1 MRKLKEVLR
10 LQSLGL
16 SQHQIARS
24 CSLSQS
30 TVHEYVSAA
39 QAAGV
44 TWPFPEDWDDQKIG
58 QTLFPQRSPPAM
70 WRKHPEPDWTQIHGE
85 LQRHKDLTLQLVWQE
100 KRESHPEGYGYSRFC
115 DLYRRWLKKLDLV
128 LRQEHRAGEK
138 MFVDY
143 AGATIPI
150 HDPQTGEIQPAAVFV
165 AVLGASSYTFAEATT
180 VQDLRNWIG
189 SHIRAFE
196 YFGGVT
202 EVVVPDNLKSAVT
215 HPSYYEPD
223 LNPTY
228 RDLGEHY
235 GVAIIPARPYRAR
248 DKAKAE
254 VGVQVVQR
262 WIVAA
267 LRKRKFFSLE
277 EANQAI
283 AELLTGLNRRPFR
296 KREGSRASLLAQLDR
311 PALKPLPATR
321 YEFGTWK
328 TARVNLDYHIEVERH
343 YYSVPYALVHQEV
356 DVRLTADTLEV
367 LHRGARVASHA
378 RSSQAGRATTLTE
391 HMPKAHQKYVG
402 RTPSRLIEEGQ
413 QIGPYTGQLMEAI
426 LAAKR
431 HPEMGFRSCLGILR
445 LAKTYPA
452 GRMEGAARRA
462 LRARAYS
469 SRSMDSIL
477 KSQLDRL
484 PGPEDAP
491 GDSPVPAAVE
501 HDNIRGADYF
511 DFPPEADPPMI
522 Q

>member
-10 LQSLGL
+10 LHSLGL

-24 CSLSQS
+24 CSISQS
-30 TVHEYVSAA
+30 TVHEYVSVA

-44 TWPFPEDWDDQKIG
+44 GWPLPDNWDEQ
-58 QTLFPQRSPPAM
+58 QLEQALFPQRPAPSV
-70 WRKHPEPDWTQIHGE
+70 WRKHPEPDWTKVHE
-85 LQRHKDLTLQLVWQE
+85 DLETHKDLTLQLVWQE
-100 KRESHPEGYGYSRFC
+100 GRESNPEGYGYSRFC
-115 DLYRRWLKKLDLV
+115 ELYRRWLKKLDLV

-150 HDPQTGEIQPAAVFV
+150 QDPHSGEVHAAAVFV

-180 VQDLRNWIG
+180 GQDLRNWIG
-189 SHIRAFE
+189 SHQRAFE
-196 YFGGVT
+196 FFGGTT

-254 VGVQVVQR
+254 VAVQVVQR

-267 LRKRKFFSLE
+267 LRKRKFFSLAE
-277 EANQAI
+277 VNQAI
-283 AELLTGLNRRPFR
+283 AELLVRVNQRPFR
-296 KREGSRASLLAQLDR
+296 KREGSRATLFAQLDK

-321 YEFGTWK
+321 YQFGEWE
-328 TARVNLDYHIEVERH
+328 TARVNIDYHVEVARH
-343 YYSVPYALVHQEV
+343 YYSVPYALVHQQV
-356 DVRLTADTLEV
+356 DAHLTGETVEII
-367 LHRGARVASHA
+367 HRGVRVASHV
-378 RSSQAGRATTLTE
+378 RSYLRGKATTLTE
-391 HMPKAHQKYVG
+391 HRPKSHQKYLG
-402 RTPSRLIEEGQ
+402 RTPSRLIEDAQ
-413 QIGPYTGQLMEAI
+413 QAGPCTGQLVEAI

-431 HPEMGFRSCLGILR
+431 HPEQGFRSCLGILR
-445 LAKTYPA
+445 LAKIYPA
-452 GRMEGAARRA
+452 DRMEAAARRC
-462 LRARAYS
+462 LRARAYNFQ
-469 SRSMDSIL
+469 SMDSIL
-477 KSQLDRL
+477 KNHLDQL
-484 PGPEDAP
+484 PIP
-491 GDSPVPAAVE
+491 GDPPAQTAVD

-511 DFPPEADPPMI
+511 DSPPETDPPVLP
-522 Q
+522 

>member
-10 LQSLGL
+10 LHSLGL
-16 SQHQIARS
+16 SQHQIAHS
-24 CSLSQS
+24 CSISQS
-30 TVHEYVSAA
+30 TVHEYISAA

-44 TWPFPEDWDDQKIG
+44 RWPLPDNFDEQQIE
-58 QTLFPQRSPPAM
+58 QALFPQRSAPAV
-70 WRKHPEPDWTQIHGE
+70 WRKHPEPDWTKIHKE
-85 LQRHKDLTLQLVWQE
+85 LQTHKDLTLQLVWQE
-100 KRESHPEGYGYSRFC
+100 GRETDPESYGYSRFC

-150 HDPQTGEIQPAAVFV
+150 HDSASGAVHDAAVFV
-165 AVLGASSYTFAEATT
+165 AVLGASNYTFAEATT
-180 VQDLRNWIG
+180 GQDLRNWVG
-189 SHIRAFE
+189 SHMRAFE
-196 YFGGVT
+196 FFGGVT

-267 LRKRKFFSLE
+267 LRKRKFFSLAE
-277 EANQAI
+277 VNQAI
-283 AELLTGLNRRPFR
+283 AELLVRVNQRPYR
-296 KREGSRASLLAQLDR
+296 KREGSRATLFAQLDR
-311 PALKPLPATR
+311 PALKPLPAMR
-321 YEFGTWK
+321 YQFGEWK
-328 TARVNLDYHIEVERH
+328 TARVNIDYHIEVERH
-343 YYSVPYALVHQEV
+343 FYSVPYALVHQEL
-356 DVRLTADTLEV
+356 DVHLTGETVEI
-367 LHRGARVASHA
+367 LHRGVRVASHA
-378 RSSQAGRATTLTE
+378 RSYEAGKPTTLTE
-391 HMPKAHQKYVG
+391 HMPKSHQKYLG
-402 RTPSRLIEEGQ
+402 RTPSRLIDEAQ
-413 QIGPYTGQLMEAI
+413 QTGPCTGQLVEAI

-431 HPEMGFRSCLGILR
+431 HPEQGFRSCLGILR

-452 GRMEGAARRA
+452 ARMEAAARRC
-462 LRARAYS
+462 LRARAYNFQ
-469 SRSMDSIL
+469 SMDSIL
-477 KSQLDRL
+477 KTQFDRL
-484 PGPEDAP
+484 PLPGAAP
-491 GDSPVPAAVE
+491 AQPAVE

-511 DFPPEADPPMI
+511 DSPPESDPPVI
-522 Q
+522 P

>member
-10 LQSLGL
+10 LDSLGL

-24 CSLSQS
+24 CSISQS

-39 QAAGV
+39 QATGLK
-44 TWPFPEDWDDQKIG
+44 WPLPENWDDQQIEQK
-58 QTLFPQRSPPAM
+58 LFPQPTPRI
-70 WRKHPEPDWTQIHGE
+70 WRKHTEPDWTQIHE
-85 LQRHKDLTLQLVWQE
+85 DLQTHKDLTLQLVWQE
-100 KRESHPEGYGYSRFC
+100 GRESNPDGYGYSRFC

-150 HDPQTGEIQPAAVFV
+150 HNPETGEAHPAAVFV

-180 VQDLRNWIG
+180 GQDLRNWIG
-189 SHIRAFE
+189 SHIRALEF
-196 YFGGVT
+196 FGGVA

-235 GVAIIPARPYRAR
+235 GVAIIPARPYRPR
-248 DKAKAE
+248 EKAKAE

-267 LRKRKFFSLE
+267 LRKRKFFSLAE
-277 EANQAI
+277 VNQAI
-283 AELLTGLNRRPFR
+283 AELLVRLNQRAFR
-296 KREGSRASLLAQLDR
+296 KREGSRATLFAQLDQ
-311 PALKPLPATR
+311 PTLKPLPAVR
-321 YEFGTWK
+321 YQFGEWE
-328 TARVNLDYHIEVERH
+328 TARVNIDYHIEVERR
-343 YYSVPYALVHQEV
+343 YYSVPYALVHHQV
-356 DVRLTADTLEV
+356 DVHLTGETVEV
-367 LHRGARVASHA
+367 LHRGVRVASHVRCYVPA
-378 RSSQAGRATTLTE
+378 KATTLTE

-402 RTPSRLIEEGQ
+402 RTPSRLIEDAQ
-413 QIGPYTGQLMEAI
+413 QTGLYTGQLVEAI

-431 HPEMGFRSCLGILR
+431 HPEMGYRSCLGILR

-452 GRMEGAARRA
+452 ERMEAAARRA
-462 LRARAYS
+462 LRARAYNCQ
-469 SRSMDSIL
+469 SMESIL
-477 KSQLDRL
+477 KNQLDRL
-484 PGPEDAP
+484 LPV
-491 GDSPVPAAVE
+491 GDPPLQPALD
-501 HDNIRGADYF
+501 HDNIRG
-511 DFPPEADPPMI
+511 
-522 Q
+522 

>member
-10 LQSLGL
+10 LRSLGL

-24 CSLSQS
+24 CSISQS

-44 TWPFPEDWDDQKIG
+44 ELPLPEDWDDQRIAK
-58 QTLFPQRSPPAM
+58 TLFPQRPPPAV
-70 WRKHPEPDWTQIHGE
+70 WRKHPEPDWSQLHQE
-85 LQRHKDLTLQLVWQE
+85 LQTHKDLTLQLVWQE
-100 KRESHPEGYGYSRFC
+100 GRESNPEGYGYSRFC

-150 HDPQTGEIQPAAVFV
+150 HNPQTGEVQAAAVFV

-180 VQDLRNWIG
+180 GQDLRNWIG

-196 YFGGVT
+196 FFSGVV

-228 RDLGEHY
+228 QDLGRHY
-235 GVAIIPARPYRAR
+235 GVAIIPARPYRPR
-248 DKAKAE
+248 EKAKAE

-262 WIVAA
+262 WIIAA
-267 LRKRKFFSLE
+267 LRKHKFFSLGD
-277 EANQAI
+277 ANRAI
-283 AELLTGLNRRPFR
+283 TGLLVRLNERPFR
-296 KREGSRASLLAQLDR
+296 KLVGNRATLFAQLDR

-321 YEFGTWK
+321 FEFGTW
-328 TARVNLDYHIEVERH
+328 TLARVNIDYHIEVEKH
-343 YYSVPYALVHQEV
+343 YYSVPHALVHQEV
-356 DVRLTADTLEV
+356 DARLGADTLEI
-367 LHRGARVASHA
+367 LYRGVRVASHI
-378 RSSQAGRATTLTE
+378 RSYETGKATTLPE
-391 HMPKAHQKYVG
+391 HRPKAHQRYLE
-402 RTPSRLIEEGQ
+402 RTPSRLIEDAQ
-413 QIGPYTGQLMEAI
+413 QIGPCTGQLVEAI

-431 HPEMGFRSCLGILR
+431 HPEMGYRSCLGILR
-445 LAKTYPA
+445 LAKSYA
-452 GRMEGAARRA
+452 GERMEAAARRA
-462 LRARAYS
+462 LRARAYNLQ
-469 SRSMDSIL
+469 SMESIL
-477 KSQLDRL
+477 KNQLDRVPL
-484 PGPEDAP
+484 PEPNPAA
-491 GDSPVPAAVE
+491 PVPPIAH

-511 DFPPEADPPMI
+511 ASPSEAKAPLL